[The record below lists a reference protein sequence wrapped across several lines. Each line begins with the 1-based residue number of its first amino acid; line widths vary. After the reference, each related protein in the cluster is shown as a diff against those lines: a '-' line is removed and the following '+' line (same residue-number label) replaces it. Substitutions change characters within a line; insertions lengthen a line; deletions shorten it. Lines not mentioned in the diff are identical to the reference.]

1 MKKVI
6 YPISANCYKK
16 FALPGDDNNDEC
28 KFFLNQTRKFF
39 EFGTY
44 VVRYYCYEKKKGS
57 YDLH

>member
-1 MKKVI
+1 M
-6 YPISANCYKK
+6 ANCYKK